1 MAIIGSLRDLLVVEL
16 QILHQA
22 ESRLRKVLPR
32 IAKAASRTDLKERL
46 RTFQQETE
54 EQGRRLERAL
64 TQLGALPS
72 VRDCRAMVGLVAEA
86 EEAIYQ
92 VGPNAV
98 RDANLIGKTQRI
110 AHYQMA
116 AYAVAEVYA
125 RKIGQFEVAV
135 LLALT
140 QAEMAEATRN
150 LAALATLVL
159 EEAFQLIPKAAAAG
173 ARR

>member
-1 MAIIGSLRDLLVVEL
+1 MPIIGSLRDLLVVEL

-22 ESRLRKVLPR
+22 ESVLRKALPK
-32 IAKAASRTDLKERL
+32 IAKAASRPDIRERL
-46 RTFQQETE
+46 RTYQNETE
-54 EQGRRLERAL
+54 EQGKRLERAL
-64 TQLGALPS
+64 TLLEATS
-72 VRDCRAMVGLVAEA
+72 RVRDCRAMVGLVGEA

-150 LAALATLVL
+150 LSVLAALSLD
-159 EEAFQLIPKAAAAG
+159 EAFQLIAKAAAG
-173 ARR
+173 VARK